1 MNFCFIFRQWRRYGF
16 STGYEP
22 YRKWRKYIS
31 RSCFLCSKGNIFCL
45 FFAAFYTSIYVF
57 ILGCSFFEKTSIN
70 KALLPNVSQPPII
83 SYFVLMQ
90 ATRSSFHIANY
101 KKKTLLLLRDTI
113 SRNFFFHFQL
123 NAHFMKK
130 IPKGAEASN
139 ILVGELNVLDK
150 PLSAFI
156 RLNEAVVLG
165 DLTEVPVPTRF
176 IFILLGPAVSYLL
189 PSFKKKKTLNR
200 ILLGKIKWIIL
211 KVCSY

>member
-1 MNFCFIFRQWRRYGF
+1 MLPLQQRYIIFF
-16 STGYEP
+16 A
-22 YRKWRKYIS
+22 
-31 RSCFLCSKGNIFCL
+31 

-70 KALLPNVSQPPII
+70 KAFLPNVSQPPII

-90 ATRSSFHIANY
+90 GKLQKNFFSHCKLQ
-101 KKKTLLLLRDTI
+101 KKKNFTTVERDTI

-176 IFILLGPAVSYLL
+176 IFILLGPAVSAH
-189 PSFKKKKTLNR
+189 LN
-200 ILLGKIKWIIL
+200 IPI
-211 KVCSY
+211 